1 MAIPSPKNIMKMT
14 IRDLL
19 ADSNLEFHKEG
30 STLTF
35 STPDGVITIQPPKG
49 GKAKA
54 AKTGT
59 GTSGCKRG
67 PKGPRANSR
76 VMEFRVMELGPKI
89 LELRGQG
96 KPQREIGEILG
107 ISTPYVSNIEKKY
120 RDALAAGL
128 VNPEATEAPAEQE

>member
-1 MAIPSPKNIMKMT
+1 MTIPLPKDIMKMT

-19 ADSNLEFHKEG
+19 ADPSLEFHKEG

-54 AKTGT
+54 AKTDT
-59 GTSGCKRG
+59 GTPGRKRG

-76 VMEFRVMELGPKI
+76 IMTLGPKI
-89 LELRGQG
+89 IELRDQG
-96 KPQREIGEILG
+96 KTQREIGQILG
-107 ISTPYVSNIEKKY
+107 ISTPYVSNLENRY
-120 RDALAAGL
+120 R
-128 VNPEATEAPAEQE
+128 EITEAAQQE

>member
-1 MAIPSPKNIMKMT
+1 MAIPSPRDIMNMT
-14 IRDLL
+14 VRQLL
-19 ADSNLEFHKEG
+19 DDPNLEFHKQG
-30 STLTF
+30 ALLIF

-59 GTSGCKRG
+59 GTPGRKRG

-76 VMEFRVMELGPKI
+76 VMELGPKI
-89 LELRGQG
+89 LELREQN
-96 KPQREIGEILG
+96 KTQREIGEILG

-128 VNPEATEAPAEQE
+128 VNPEATEAPAEQQ

>member
-19 ADSNLEFHKEG
+19 ADPSLEFHKEG

-76 VMEFRVMELGPKI
+76 VMELGPKI
-89 LELRGQG
+89 LELREQG
-96 KPQREIGEILG
+96 KTQREIGQILG

-128 VNPEATEAPAEQE
+128 VAPEATEAPAEQE

>member
-76 VMEFRVMELGPKI
+76 VMELGPKI
-89 LELRGQG
+89 IELREQG
-96 KPQREIGEILG
+96 KTQREIGQILG

-128 VNPEATEAPAEQE
+128 VAPEATEAPAEQE

>member
-1 MAIPSPKNIMKMT
+1 MAIPSPRDIMNMT
-14 IRDLL
+14 VRQLL
-19 ADSNLEFHKEG
+19 DDPNLEFHKQG
-30 STLTF
+30 ALLIF

-59 GTSGCKRG
+59 GTPGRKRG

-76 VMEFRVMELGPKI
+76 VMELGPKI
-89 LELRGQG
+89 LELREQN
-96 KPQREIGEILG
+96 KTQREIGEILG

>member
-1 MAIPSPKNIMKMT
+1 MAIPSPRDIMKMT
-14 IRDLL
+14 VRQLL
-19 ADSNLEFHKEG
+19 DDPNLEFHKKG
-30 STLTF
+30 SVLIF

-54 AKTGT
+54 AQTDIVT
-59 GTSGCKRG
+59 GCKRG

-76 VMEFRVMELGPKI
+76 IMTLGPKI
-89 LELRGQG
+89 IELREQG
-96 KPQREIGEILG
+96 KTQREIGQILG

-128 VNPEATEAPAEQE
+128 VAPEATEAPAEQE

>member
-19 ADSNLEFHKEG
+19 ADPSLEFHKEG

-49 GKAKA
+49 SKAKA

-59 GTSGCKRG
+59 GTPGRKRG

-76 VMEFRVMELGPKI
+76 IMTLGPKI
-89 LELRGQG
+89 IELREQN
-96 KPQREIGEILG
+96 KTQREIGQILG
-107 ISTPYVSNIEKKY
+107 SNLRHLDPLRKQYREEVS
-120 RDALAAGL
+120 RCACCW
-128 VNPEATEAPAEQE
+128 PSSS

>member
-1 MAIPSPKNIMKMT
+1 MAIPSPRDIMKMT
-14 IRDLL
+14 VRQLL
-19 ADSNLEFHKEG
+19 DDPNLEFHKKG
-30 STLTF
+30 SVLIF

-54 AKTGT
+54 AQTDIVT
-59 GTSGCKRG
+59 GCKRG

-76 VMEFRVMELGPKI
+76 IMTLGPKI
-89 LELRGQG
+89 IELREQG
-96 KPQREIGEILG
+96 KTQREIGEILG

-128 VNPEATEAPAEQE
+128 VAPEATAAPAEQE

>member
-1 MAIPSPKNIMKMT
+1 MAIPLPKDIMKMT

-19 ADSNLEFHKEG
+19 ADPSLEFHKEG

-54 AKTGT
+54 GT
-59 GTSGCKRG
+59 PGRKRG

-76 VMEFRVMELGPKI
+76 VMELGPKI
-89 LELRGQG
+89 LELREQG

-128 VNPEATEAPAEQE
+128 VALEATEAPAEQE

>member
-1 MAIPSPKNIMKMT
+1 MKMT
-14 IRDLL
+14 VRQLL
-19 ADSNLEFHKEG
+19 DDPNLEFHKKG
-30 STLTF
+30 SVLIF

-54 AKTGT
+54 AQTDIVT
-59 GTSGCKRG
+59 GCKRG

-76 VMEFRVMELGPKI
+76 IMTLGPNPRANSRIMTLGPKI
-89 LELRGQG
+89 IELREQG
-96 KPQREIGEILG
+96 KTQREIGQILG

-128 VNPEATEAPAEQE
+128 VAPEATEAPAEQE

>member
-19 ADSNLEFHKEG
+19 ADPSLEFHKEG

-49 GKAKA
+49 SKAKA

-59 GTSGCKRG
+59 GTPGRKRG

-76 VMEFRVMELGPKI
+76 VMELGPKI
-89 LELRGQG
+89 LELRDQG
-96 KPQREIGEILG
+96 KPQREI
-107 ISTPYVSNIEKKY
+107 
-120 RDALAAGL
+120 ALAAGL
-128 VNPEATEAPAEQE
+128 VAPEATEAPAEQE